1 MVQVT
6 RRRLILAACAALLT
20 GGALV
25 LAGFLSDDFRRE
37 VRIALGLPKIWAE
50 DFYVNQS
57 THPRVACPD
66 PASDPIVIITGG
78 QSFAGNAHG
87 PIKDVIGNP
96 RNAQVFAGKCF
107 ALESP
112 VLGATTHGMAVW
124 PKLGDVLE
132 RATGRPFVFINGAVG
147 GTDCLLS
154 GSAIGLSSA
163 A

>member
-66 PASDPIVIITGG
+66 PVSDPIVIITGG
-78 QSFAGNAHG
+78 
-87 PIKDVIGNP
+87 
-96 RNAQVFAGKCF
+96 
-107 ALESP
+107 
-112 VLGATTHGMAVW
+112 
-124 PKLGDVLE
+124 
-132 RATGRPFVFINGAVG
+132 AVG
-147 GTDCLLS
+147 GTDCRLS

-163 A
+163 ACHHHRRG